1 VPLLPIRLFGDP
13 VLRQR
18 AAEVIAFDDDLRR
31 LADDMMLTLH
41 SAAGAAIAANQVGVL
56 QRVFVWELGDDR
68 GALVNPTVI
77 DTSEE
82 MQDGE
87 EGCLSFPGL
96 YFPTVRPL
104 RAHLQGVDV
113 HGQPREERGEG
124 VRARMLLHEL
134 DHLNGILF
142 IDHLA
147 RHDRKEAMRRIRA
160 GELEHPVGGQDGP
173 VV

>member
-1 VPLLPIRLFGDP
+1 
-13 VLRQR
+13 
-18 AAEVIAFDDDLRR
+18 
-31 LADDMMLTLH
+31 
-41 SAAGAAIAANQVGVL
+41 
-56 QRVFVWELGDDR
+56 
-68 GALVNPTVI
+68 
-77 DTSEE
+77 
-82 MQDGE
+82 
-87 EGCLSFPGL
+87 
-96 YFPTVRPL
+96 
-104 RAHLQGVDV
+104 V